1 MKKMDT
7 NKLLEYILIIIAKIL
22 IANWVAKDSKHLK
35 KNSVTKY
42 EKNNIIICH
51 FQYKL
56 IKFIKYLES
65 K

>member
-35 KNSVTKY
+35 KIQLRNMK
-42 EKNNIIICH
+42 KIILL
-51 FQYKL
+51 FAT
-56 IKFIKYLES
+56 FNVS
-65 K
+65 